1 MTQTELLGFMN
12 GLLVASRVTISEA
25 QAILQRTVKRML
37 DIKRDEAYASA
48 VLIQLI
54 KSLGGRPDYSTELS
68 EDIPGGTRLASRLAL
83 FERGQVSLMQELESN
98 LPRVAD
104 DRIRRRLQKL
114 LIARVRNIRRLDGK
128 RHLAL
133 ADREPSGR

>member
-1 MTQTELLGFMN
+1 
-12 GLLVASRVTISEA
+12 
-25 QAILQRTVKRML
+25 ML

-54 KSLGGRPDYSTELS
+54 NRLGGRPDYSTELN
-68 EDIPGGTRLASRLAL
+68 EEIPGGTRLASRLAL

-98 LPRVAD
+98 LLRIAE
-104 DRIRRRLQKL
+104 DRIRHRLQKL
-114 LIARVRNIRRLDGK
+114 LIARVRNIRHLDGK

-133 ADREPSGR
+133 ADREPPGRC